1 MKDPS
6 TKSANLENDMKLD
19 SGLGT
24 NAGRNT
30 VNASIGGAG
39 ACTTSVVGRG
49 LPVTTRT

>member
-6 TKSANLENDMKLD
+6 TKSANLENLKLD
-19 SGLGT
+19 SGLG
-24 NAGRNT
+24 NDAGRNT

-49 LPVTTRT
+49 VSKAARA